1 MLIPSV
7 RLLALKLGRQI
18 FITQVIVAAVVAFL
32 PSIFSLKSEEDILD
46 INTSANRFASIK

>member
-1 MLIPSV
+1 MTH
-7 RLLALKLGRQI
+7 
-18 FITQVIVAAVVAFL
+18 FIETRTPNRYHAVIMAAIVAFL